1 MKKIIL
7 TLVAVMVASM
17 YTASM
22 ASVEL
27 STNDIRTETRFLTDK
42 MRYELN
48 LDEQRECNLNC
59 VK

>member
-48 LDEQRECNLNC
+48 LDEQQ
-59 VK
+59 